1 MIDVNE
7 AYKLEEIEDF
17 IDSKANDLNDLSE
30 SYEFLLRRLNT
41 FINEYTEK
49 VNAFSEAMN
58 KQIDDIHTTINTF
71 ESIYQNSLKELEE
84 KTDSLK
90 DIKISDN
97 NELSSKLEADLKKKL
112 EDEINA
118 LKSQSNVVLKD
129 YMDKYKRV
137 TELINKINS
146 RLNKLK
152 AREIKEK

>member
-17 IDSKANDLNDLSE
+17 IDSKANELNDLCD

-41 FINEYTEK
+41 FINEYTDK
-49 VNAFSEAMN
+49 VNTFTEMIN
-58 KQIDDIHTTINTF
+58 KQIDDIHTIINTF
-71 ESIYQNSLKELEE
+71 ESIYQNSLKELDE
-84 KTDSLK
+84 KTNSLK
-90 DIKISDN
+90 NVKLDN
-97 NELSSKLEADLKKKL
+97 IGELSNKLEADLKKKL

-129 YMDKYKRV
+129 YMDKYKKT
-137 TELINKINS
+137 TELINKINT

-152 AREIKEK
+152 

>member
-17 IDSKANDLNDLSE
+17 IDSKANDLNDLCE

-152 AREIKEK
+152 TREIKEK